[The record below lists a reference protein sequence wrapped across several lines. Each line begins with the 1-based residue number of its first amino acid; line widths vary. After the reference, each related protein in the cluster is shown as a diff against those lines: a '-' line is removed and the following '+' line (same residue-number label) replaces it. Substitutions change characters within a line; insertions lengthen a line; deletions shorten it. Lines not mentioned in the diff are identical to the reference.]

1 MILSADVFNGILKG
15 LKTEL
20 AAEDKRLSNRI
31 GIRARVTLIPFT
43 PTMRGSP
50 VQGWCRDIST
60 TGIGILVS
68 DNLKVGQQF
77 ILELKRDDD
86 DPMRLVCEI
95 VRKAKVDA
103 DLFVIGAR
111 FLGPAGEKPR
121 NSPASS
127 ATGATAAP
135 HSHAIPGPPTPP
147 RLDQPRPPEGPADA
161 DAEILRVRK
170 AMLDP

>member
-1 MILSADVFNGILKG
+1 MILSADVFKGILKG

-31 GIRARVTLIPFT
+31 GIRARVTLVPFT
-43 PTMRGSP
+43 TTNRGSP

-77 ILELKRDDD
+77 ILELKREDDE
-86 DPMRLVCEI
+86 PMRLLCET
-95 VRKAKVDA
+95 VRKAKVDS

-121 NSPASS
+121 NPPVSSTTGAASAPKSPA
-127 ATGATAAP
+127 
-135 HSHAIPGPPTPP
+135 PP
-147 RLDQPRPPEGPADA
+147 RLDLPKPPEDPATA